1 MISCKNIP
9 SLGPHAL
16 KLMELMQLGKIE
28 KGSLIPDGK
37 YKSLSSCC
45 LGTKK
50 KVSSQTDSANVVDGE
65 YIDHG
70 NLVKIQCNHGK
81 SETIEHYRVLAI
93 FSKYANT

>member
-1 MISCKNIP
+1 MISCDNIP
-9 SLGPHAL
+9 SLGPHTL
-16 KLMELMQLGKIE
+16 KLMELIQLGKIE

-50 KVSSQTDSANVVDGE
+50 KVSSQTDSVNVTDGE
-65 YIDHG
+65 YIDHES
-70 NLVKIQCNHGK
+70 LVKMQCNHGK
-81 SETIEHYRVLAI
+81 SEIIEHYRVLAI